1 MNITHVLALVFPYSA
16 GFKGARVLNTLYA
29 LELGAGPLAIGVL
42 LAMYAVFPLLLA
54 VYSGKICDRYGV
66 RVPMLA
72 GMTCVVTGVLLPYAV
87 PVLPVLFVSAAI
99 IGAGFIFVQVP
110 TQSLTGSLGKGEE
123 RARNFNAYA
132 LVIAVADLVG
142 PVLAGIL
149 IDHAGYA
156 RTYLVLSVLCAV
168 SVTGVI
174 WLFRSM
180 PRTPPREGE
189 RKDERITDL
198 LRDRKLR
205 RVYIASATVMTGL
218 DLFQLYLPLYG
229 HSIRLSASAIGML
242 MGAFAAAA
250 FVVRVLIPWL
260 ARRFG
265 EERTLI
271 GALFA
276 AAATFVLIPLFSN
289 AYLLGLVCFALG
301 LSLGVGQPL
310 GVLLTYNASPAGRA
324 GEALGTRIAINNVI
338 HIVMPVGF
346 GAVGSLVGLPLIF
359 WIASIMLAAG
369 GYAARARG
377 AA

>member
-1 MNITHVLALVFPYSA
+1 MNIYHVLALVFPYSA

-72 GMTCVVTGVLLPYAV
+72 GMACVVTGMLLPLVA
-87 PVLPVLFVSAAI
+87 PTLPALFVSAAVM
-99 IGAGFIFVQVP
+99 GAGFIFVQVP

-123 RARNFNAYA
+123 RTRNFNAYA

-142 PVLAGIL
+142 PVLAGFL
-149 IDHAGYA
+149 IDAAGYE
-156 RTYLVLSVLCAV
+156 RTYLVLSAFGAV
-168 SVTGVI
+168 SVAGVI
-174 WLFRSM
+174 WLFHRI
-180 PRTPPREGE
+180 PRTPLREGE
-189 RKDERITDL
+189 RKDERMTDM
-198 LRDRKLR
+198 LRNRNLR
-205 RVYIASATVMTGL
+205 RVFIASATVMTGL

-229 HSIRLSASAIGML
+229 HSIRLSASAIGLM

-271 GALFA
+271 AALFV
-276 AAATFVLIPLFSN
+276 AAATFLLIPLFSN
-289 AYLLGLVCFALG
+289 AYLLGLVCFTLG

-324 GEALGTRIAINNVI
+324 GEALGTRIAINNVV

-346 GAVGSLVGLPLIF
+346 GAVGSLVGLPMIF
-359 WIASIMLAAG
+359 WVASVLLASG
-369 GYAARARG
+369 GFAARARG